1 MAGTATAKSYSTATA
16 MTIDQALDI
25 LRKCCENIDIDD
37 NGHER
42 ECGKCEVCRAISEI
56 DGLIADCRKLVTAR
70 VYVAAA
76 PCICPKGE
84 PFMPTNAN
92 CPRHGLGR

>member
-1 MAGTATAKSYSTATA
+1 

-42 ECGKCEVCRAISEI
+42 ECGKCEVCMAVEKLDVTFFEI
-56 DGLIADCRKLVTAR
+56 K
-70 VYVAAA
+70 VAAA
-76 PCICPKGE
+76 ESAERLTIL
-84 PFMPTNAN
+84 A
-92 CPRHGLGR
+92 RLGGTK